1 MRELQV
7 RLHKQNAAHQIMV
20 LELHVWGPAFSL
32 PSIEAEC
39 IATTA
44 YCQRVIPKGEWSL
57 VAEHNPSVGT
67 KESLP
72 ILFDDGVATATGFE
86 DIVAY
91 LRNHPAVTSDLDAS
105 LTSRQQTDRTAFITL
120 LQSTATPLIDLSLY
134 VSAENYNTTTSA
146 AYTAILP
153 WYANY
158 TVPPKRRDL
167 ARARTAH
174 MGLSSLDVDMTAE
187 EGFAPGRGTAS
198 SEYEAAKRAAG
209 IPTESQP
216 KNLNMGRGKGLGGLL
231 GGRVYAAR
239 FRLDALSGELL
250 DPLSD
255 LLGKHEYLFCTE
267 QPSSLDCLA
276 FGYLSLL
283 FYPALPQAWLKETI
297 QTKYP
302 PIAAYLHRLR
312 TAFFQDEEIS
322 PGIVWSVS
330 TGALENN
337 KNALLPWAPRSQ
349 NFATS
354 ALAGARELVGNIP
367 VISSVWKRHRIDVSK
382 PLELSKRA
390 RSELPSPLFVNTLLG
405 SRAPTA
411 SQIQS
416 PPPPSSSTKTGR
428 FFGKANI
435 GHTFRHKSAGAF
447 GPDLAKKLSQLV
459 KMEKN
464 VMRSMEL
471 VSRERMEVAQQLS
484 IWGEACDD
492 DVSDVTDKLGVLIYE
507 IGELED
513 QYVDRYD
520 QYRVTIKSIRNIE
533 ASVQPSR
540 DRKQKITDQI
550 AQLKYKEPNSPK
562 IVVLEQELV
571 RAEAE
576 SLVAEAQLSNITR
589 EKLKAAF
596 TYQFDAMREHC
607 EKLAIIAGYGK
618 HLLELVDDTPVTP
631 GETRQAYDGYEA
643 SKAIIQDCEDAL
655 TNWVAQN
662 ASVSSK
668 LSQRSRTLSQRRRNQ
683 TRNRGEGVDLSGQDQ
698 LLDDNRESGLWIP
711 ASEHQDNGYEDRDDL
726 DDDVNSTI
734 ASEQRGR
741 EDERPIAA

>member
-1 MRELQV
+1 LIDR
-7 RLHKQNAAHQIMV
+7 QN
-20 LELHVWGPAFSL
+20 
-32 PSIEAEC
+32 
-39 IATTA
+39 TTA
-44 YCQRVIPKGEWSL
+44 NMHRTYSM
-57 VAEHNPSVGT
+57 
-67 KESLP
+67 
-72 ILFDDGVATATGFE
+72 
-86 DIVAY
+86 
-91 LRNHPAVTSDLDAS
+91 
-105 LTSRQQTDRTAFITL
+105 RQ
-120 LQSTATPLIDLSLY
+120 
-134 VSAENYNTTTSA
+134 
-146 AYTAILP
+146 
-153 WYANY
+153 
-158 TVPPKRRDL
+158 
-167 ARARTAH
+167 
-174 MGLSSLDVDMTAE
+174 
-187 EGFAPGRGTAS
+187 
-198 SEYEAAKRAAG
+198 
-209 IPTESQP
+209 
-216 KNLNMGRGKGLGGLL
+216 
-231 GGRVYAAR
+231 
-239 FRLDALSGELL
+239 
-250 DPLSD
+250 
-255 LLGKHEYLFCTE
+255 
-267 QPSSLDCLA
+267 
-276 FGYLSLL
+276 
-283 FYPALPQAWLKETI
+283 
-297 QTKYP
+297 
-302 PIAAYLHRLR
+302 
-312 TAFFQDEEIS
+312 
-322 PGIVWSVS
+322 
-330 TGALENN
+330 
-337 KNALLPWAPRSQ
+337 
-349 NFATS
+349 
-354 ALAGARELVGNIP
+354 
-367 VISSVWKRHRIDVSK
+367 
-382 PLELSKRA
+382 
-390 RSELPSPLFVNTLLG
+390 

-416 PPPPSSSTKTGR
+416 PPPPSSSTKSGR

-655 TNWVAQN
+655 TNWVSQN

-683 TRNRGEGVDLSGQDQ
+683 NRNMGEGVDLSGQDQ
-698 LLDDNRESGLWIP
+698 ALDRESGLWIP
-711 ASEHQDNGYEDRDDL
+711 AEQHQGNGYEGEDL
-726 DDDVNSTI
+726 DDDVTSTI
-734 ASEQRGR
+734 ASEHQRGR
-741 EDERPIAA
+741 EDERVVAA

>member
-1 MRELQV
+1 
-7 RLHKQNAAHQIMV
+7 MV
-20 LELHVWGPAFSL
+20 LELHVWGPAFGLS
-32 PSIEAEC
+32 SIEPEC
-39 IATTA
+39 IATIA
-44 YCQRVIPKGEWSL
+44 YCQRVIPRGEWSL
-57 VAEHNPSVGT
+57 VAEHNPTIGT
-67 KESLP
+67 TESLP
-72 ILFDDGVATATGFE
+72 ILFDDDVATASGFE

-91 LRNHPAVTSDLDAS
+91 LRNHPSVTNDLDVNLS
-105 LTSRQQTDRTAFITL
+105 NRQQTDRTAFITF

-134 VSAENYNTTTSA
+134 VSAENYNSTTSS

-174 MGLSSLDVDMTAE
+174 MGLSSLDVETTAE

-209 IPTESQP
+209 IPTENQP
-216 KNLNMGRGKGLGGLL
+216 NAMSIGRGKSLGGLL
-231 GGRVYAAR
+231 GGQVYAAR

-255 LLGKHEYLFCTE
+255 LLGKHDYLFRGDK
-267 QPSSLDCLA
+267 PSSLDCLA

-283 FYPALPQAWLKETI
+283 YYPPVPQAWLRETL

-302 PIAAYLHRLR
+302 RIVAYIGRLHEDLFRGEQLHTRPHPAHSYSIYHYNTDANMHR
-312 TAFFQDEEIS
+312 TYSMRQ
-322 PGIVWSVS
+322 
-330 TGALENN
+330 
-337 KNALLPWAPRSQ
+337 
-349 NFATS
+349 
-354 ALAGARELVGNIP
+354 
-367 VISSVWKRHRIDVSK
+367 
-382 PLELSKRA
+382 
-390 RSELPSPLFVNTLLG
+390 

-416 PPPPSSSTKTGR
+416 PPPPASSTKSGR

-655 TNWVAQN
+655 TNWVSQN

-683 TRNRGEGVDLSGQDQ
+683 NRNMGEGVDLSGQDQ
-698 LLDDNRESGLWIP
+698 ALDRESGLWIP
-711 ASEHQDNGYEDRDDL
+711 ASEHQGNGYDDREDL

-734 ASEQRGR
+734 ASEHQRGR
-741 EDERPIAA
+741 EDERVVAA

>member
-1 MRELQV
+1 MEPRCKLRQ
-7 RLHKQNAAHQIMV
+7 
-20 LELHVWGPAFSL
+20 
-32 PSIEAEC
+32 
-39 IATTA
+39 T
-44 YCQRVIPKGEWSL
+44 
-57 VAEHNPSVGT
+57 
-67 KESLP
+67 LP
-72 ILFDDGVATATGFE
+72 ILFDGGIATATGFE
-86 DIVAY
+86 DIVSY
-91 LRNHPAVTSDLDAS
+91 LRNHPAVGEDLDVDLS
-105 LTSRQQTDRTAFITL
+105 SQQQNDRTAYSTFL
-120 LQSTATPLIDLSLY
+120 RSTATPLIDLSLF
-134 VSAENYNTTTSA
+134 VSAENYNTITSS

-174 MGLSSLDVDMTAE
+174 MGLDSLDVDTRAE
-187 EGFAPGRGTAS
+187 ESAGPGRGTAS
-198 SEYEAAKRAAG
+198 AEFEAAKRAAG
-209 IPTESQP
+209 LPTDSQP
-216 KNLNMGRGKGLGGLL
+216 SIMKLGRGKGIGGFLGTPQ
-231 GGRVYAAR
+231 YAAR
-239 FRLDALSGELL
+239 FRLDSVSNELL
-250 DPLSD
+250 EPLTD
-255 LLGKHEYLFCTE
+255 LLGEKEYLLGTA

-276 FGYLSLL
+276 FGYLSLML
-283 FYPALPQAWLKETI
+283 FPALPQAWLKETMS
-297 QTKYP
+297 TK
-302 PIAAYLHRLR
+302 
-312 TAFFQDEEIS
+312 S
-322 PGIVWSVS
+322 PE
-330 TGALENN
+330 L
-337 KNALLPWAPRSQ
+337 
-349 NFATS
+349 ATM
-354 ALAGARELVGNIP
+354 RQ
-367 VISSVWKRHRIDVSK
+367 
-382 PLELSKRA
+382 
-390 RSELPSPLFVNTLLG
+390 

-411 SQIQS
+411 SQIQN
-416 PPPPSSSTKTGR
+416 PPPPSSSTKSGR

-618 HLLELVDDTPVTP
+618 HLLELIDDTPVTP
-631 GETRQAYDGYEA
+631 GETRQAYDGYET
-643 SKAIIQDCEDAL
+643 SKAIIQDCEDSL
-655 TNWVAQN
+655 TNWVEQN

-668 LSQRSRTLSQRRRNQ
+668 VSTRTRTLSQRRRNRSQ
-683 TRNRGEGVDLSGQDQ
+683 HTGEPIDLSGQDQ
-698 LLDDNRESGLWIP
+698 PLEGRESGLWIP
-711 ASEHQDNGYEDRDDL
+711 ASEHRGNGYDDEEG
-726 DDDVNSTI
+726 DEAASTI
-734 ASEQRGR
+734 ASEHRGR
-741 EDERPIAA
+741 EEERIAA